1 MLTPAEQLGLAG
13 AALDARVRQA
23 VNYIPDSTL
32 VHVAKR
38 LADDARTNEVVYA
51 HEGVTE
57 TVRIM
62 FRPLRKVMNE
72 RETYIETVQKDI
84 AAAEIQFEDLTN
96 QIQAQENAVRE
107 EAFKQKD
114 QLETSGSQQAAEI
127 MASTREEINAL
138 RMEAQKDVDARI
150 SAARKHVEKESE
162 DLAKHIIE
170 TVLYRSQNS

>member
-1 MLTPAEQLGLAG
+1 MEIISTV
-13 AALDARVRQA
+13 ALI
-23 VNYIPDSTL
+23 NINETL
-32 VHVAKR
+32 IFQVISF
-38 LADDARTNEVVYA
+38 LIFLFIIN
-51 HEGVTE
+51 
-57 TVRIM
+57 RIM